1 MTTPAQVQA
10 MDEADALAGFRER
23 FHLPRGLVY
32 LDGNSLG
39 PLPIRTQERIAR
51 VAAQEW
57 GDGLINSWE
66 SAGWIDAPSR
76 IGDKIARLI
85 GAGSGEVLVAD
96 STSINLF
103 KCLAAALA
111 MQPGRTVMLSESGN
125 FPTDLYMM
133 QGLAG
138 LTGTRYEVVP
148 ADRLLG
154 RLDESIAVLTLTHVN
169 YRSAAIHDLAAITR
183 AAHDA
188 GALVAW
194 DLSHSVGSVPVDLE
208 SAGVDFAVGCGYK
221 FLNGGPGAPAF
232 VYVARRHQALAPAVL
247 SGWLGHREPFAFD
260 ETYQPDPGIGRF
272 RCGTPPIL
280 SLMALEEG
288 VDLLLEADQ
297 AALRRKQSALSR
309 LFIELVDSHCE
320 GLGFTLASP
329 REDERR
335 GGHVSLR
342 HPHGFAIMQA
352 LKARGVIGDFRG
364 PDILRFGIA
373 PLYLSFGDMYEA
385 VTRLVNVMREA
396 EWRRPEFNRRAS
408 VT

>member
-57 GDGLINSWE
+57 GDGLISSWE

-111 MQPGRTVMLSESGN
+111 MQPRRTVMLSESGN

-138 LTGTRYEVVP
+138 LTGSRYEVVP
-148 ADRLLG
+148 ADQLLG

-232 VYVARRHQALAPAVL
+232 IYVARRHQALAPAVL

-288 VDLLLEADQ
+288 VDLLLQADQ

-320 GLGFTLASP
+320 GMGFTLASP

>member
-51 VAAQEW
+51 VAAREW

-138 LTGTRYEVVP
+138 LTGARYEVVP

-208 SAGVDFAVGCGYK
+208 SAGGDFAVGCGNK

-297 AALRRKQSALSR
+297 AALRHKQSALSR

-320 GLGFTLASP
+320 GMGFTLASP

-373 PLYLSFGDMYEA
+373 PLYLRFGDIYEA
-385 VTRLVNVMREA
+385 VTQLVNVMREA
-396 EWRRPEFNRRAS
+396 EWRRPEFNRQAS

>member
-57 GDGLINSWE
+57 GDGLISSWE

-138 LTGTRYEVVP
+138 LTGARYEVVP

-320 GLGFTLASP
+320 GMGFTLASP

>member
-1 MTTPAQVQA
+1 

-39 PLPIRTQERIAR
+39 PLPSRTQERIAR
-51 VAAQEW
+51 VTAQEW

-85 GAGSGEVLVAD
+85 GAGRGEVLVAD

-103 KCLAAALA
+103 KCLAAALK
-111 MQPGRTVMLSESGN
+111 MRPDRSVMLSESGN

-138 LTGTRYEVVP
+138 LTGARYEVVP

-169 YRSAAIHDLAAITR
+169 YRSAAIHDMGAITR

-232 VYVARRHQALAPAVL
+232 VYVARRHQALAPALL

-320 GLGFTLASP
+320 GMGFTLASP

-352 LKARGVIGDFRG
+352 LKGRGVIGDFRG

-373 PLYLSFGDMYEA
+373 PLYLSFGDIYEA

>member
-1 MTTPAQVQA
+1 

-39 PLPIRTQERIAR
+39 PLPSRTQERIAR
-51 VAAQEW
+51 VTAQEW

-85 GAGSGEVLVAD
+85 GAGRGEVLVAD

-138 LTGTRYEVVP
+138 LTGARCEVVP
-148 ADRLLG
+148 ADQLLG
-154 RLDESIAVLTLTHVN
+154 RLDETIAVLTLTHVN

-232 VYVARRHQALAPAVL
+232 IYVARRHQALAPAVL

-320 GLGFTLASP
+320 GMGFTLASP

-352 LKARGVIGDFRG
+352 LKGRGVIGDFRG

-373 PLYLSFGDMYEA
+373 PLYLSFGDIYEA

>member
-1 MTTPAQVQA
+1 MTTPAQVEA

-138 LTGTRYEVVP
+138 LTGARYEVVP
-148 ADRLLG
+148 ADQLLG

-309 LFIELVDSHCE
+309 LFIDLVDSHCE
-320 GLGFTLASP
+320 GMGFTLASP
-329 REDERR
+329 REDEHR

-342 HPHGFAIMQA
+342 HAQGFAIMQA

-373 PLYLSFGDMYEA
+373 PLYLRFGDIYEA

-396 EWRRPEFNRRAS
+396 EWRRPEFNRQAS

>member
-57 GDGLINSWE
+57 GDGLISSWE

-138 LTGTRYEVVP
+138 LTGSRYEVVP
-148 ADRLLG
+148 ADQLLG

-232 VYVARRHQALAPAVL
+232 IYVARRHQALAPAVL

-288 VDLLLEADQ
+288 VDLLLQADQ
-297 AALRRKQSALSR
+297 EALRRKQSALSR
-309 LFIELVDSHCE
+309 LFIDLVDSHCE
-320 GLGFTLASP
+320 GMGFTLASP

>member
-1 MTTPAQVQA
+1 

-39 PLPIRTQERIAR
+39 PLPSRTQERIAR
-51 VAAQEW
+51 VTAQEW

-85 GAGSGEVLVAD
+85 GAGRGEVLVAD

-103 KCLAAALA
+103 KCLAAALK
-111 MQPGRTVMLSESGN
+111 MRPDRSVMLSESGN

-138 LTGTRYEVVP
+138 LTGARYEVVP

-169 YRSAAIHDLAAITR
+169 YRSAAIHDMGAITR

-232 VYVARRHQALAPAVL
+232 VYVARRHLALAPAVL

-320 GLGFTLASP
+320 GMGFTLASP

-352 LKARGVIGDFRG
+352 LKGRGVIGDFRG

-373 PLYLSFGDMYEA
+373 PLYLSFGDIYEA

>member
-1 MTTPAQVQA
+1 MTLEQVRA
-10 MDEADALAGFRER
+10 MDQVDPLGGFRQK
-23 FHLPRGLVY
+23 FHLPAGMVY

-39 PLPIRTQERIAR
+39 PLPIRAKARITEVTDR
-51 VAAQEW
+51 EW
-57 GDGLINSWE
+57 GDGLIGSWE
-66 SAGWIDAPSR
+66 TAGWIEAPSR

-111 MQPGRTVMLSESGN
+111 MRPGRSVMLSESGN

-133 QGLAG
+133 QGLES
-138 LTGTRYEVVP
+138 LTGSRCEVVP
-148 ADRLLG
+148 PERLLA

-169 YRSAAIHDLAAITR
+169 YRSAAIHDLAGITR
-183 AAHDA
+183 AAHDV

-194 DLSHSVGSVPVDLE
+194 DLSHSVGAVPVDVE
-208 SAGVDFAVGCGYK
+208 AAGVDFAVGCGYK

-232 VYVARRHQALAPAVL
+232 IYVARRHQPVAPAVL

-260 ETYQPDPGIGRF
+260 ETYRPDPGIGRF

-280 SLMALEEG
+280 SLLALEEG

-297 AALRRKQSALSR
+297 SALRRKQSALSR
-309 LFIELVDSHCE
+309 LFIELVEAHCA
-320 GLGFTLASP
+320 GMGFTLASP

-342 HPHGFAIMQA
+342 HAHGFAIMQA

-373 PLYLSFGDMYEA
+373 PLYLGFEDIYQA
-385 VTRLVNVMREA
+385 VVRLVAVMQGA
-396 EWRRPEFNRRAS
+396 EWRRPEFNRQAS